1 MERTELVTR
10 SNVKILWYAVH
21 LNPNIKIEFQSI
33 RSIIQPV
40 QQLNILFMD
49 YLVYLITIW
58 LVLDYM
64 GMRIDS

>member
-1 MERTELVTR
+1 MERIELVTR
-10 SNVKILWYAVH
+10 SYVKILWYAVH
-21 LNPNIKIEFQSI
+21 LNPNIKIELQSI

-40 QQLNILFMD
+40 QQLNIQFMD